1 MQMKCPFFAFLLLS
15 VSLSGISAQDNPY
28 IMHREAYKPGP
39 SSLNFSPDGTLLLV
53 GFAEGDFRVLDPESF
68 QVLLEVPSAHSKAV
82 TAIDMPPKMDF
93 FLTAGGNEIKL
104 WDRSGKHIGN
114 FSGHATT
121 IWNVDISGDGKYAVS
136 SAFNKTFLLWDVY
149 NGVIASYMRGHED
162 VVLSVCISPDNRL
175 IASGSN
181 DHTIKI
187 WDLETRQV
195 KSTLNG
201 PTQDV
206 FDVTFS
212 PDSRMVAVASGERN
226 IRVYSLE
233 DSTLVHLLKGHR
245 DAVRKV
251 DFSPNGRY
259 LISASEDHSLV
270 LWDVTSG
277 DRIHTFLENEDVLLD
292 VQFHPD
298 GGSFYSI
305 SRAGNLTRWKLDP
318 EIFVVRYFD
327 TAYQEALAAEP
338 IFEPRRKTEAK
349 KDFEAR
355 MEEAEM
361 RKSEII
367 DRFYRQYLQDLDQ

>member
-1 MQMKCPFFAFLLLS
+1 MKYPFSAFLLLS
-15 VSLSGISAQDNPY
+15 LFLTGISAQDDPY
-28 IMHREAYKPGP
+28 IIRREAYKPVP

-68 QVLLEVPSAHSKAV
+68 QVLLEVQGAHSKAV

-121 IWNVDISGDGKYAVS
+121 IWNADISSNGKYAVS

-149 NGVIASYMRGHED
+149 NGVIASYMRGHDD

-195 KSTLNG
+195 KFTLHG

-206 FDVTFS
+206 YDVTFS

-233 DSTLVHLLKGHR
+233 DSTLVQLLKGHR
-245 DAVRKV
+245 DVVRKV
-251 DFSPNGRY
+251 DFSPDGRY
-259 LISASEDHSLV
+259 LISASEDHSLM

-277 DRIHTFLENEDVLLD
+277 DRIYTFLDNEDVLLD
-292 VQFHPD
+292 VKFHPD

-318 EIFVVRYFD
+318 EIFVVRYFE
-327 TAYQEALAAEP
+327 TPYLEALAAEP
-338 IFEPRRKTEAK
+338 IFEPRRKGETK
-349 KDFEAR
+349 KEFEAR
-355 MEEAEM
+355 LEEADQ
-361 RKSEII
+361 RKSEIV
-367 DRFYRQYLQDLDQ
+367 DHFYRQYLKEHQR